1 MKNVN
6 LLENLFAPRSIAIVG
21 ATEKEGKVGNAI
33 AKNILNLGY
42 AGEVH
47 LVNPNYTDLFGR
59 VCFPD
64 LNSIPGN
71 VDLAIIIVPAKFVL
85 ELVEKSAEKVKNY
98 VIISAGFSEIKK
110 DGLRREADLVI
121 MSKKYGLN
129 ILGPNCLGYLIP
141 ELKLNAS
148 FAGGMPN
155 VGNIA
160 LVSQSGALAV
170 AFMDI
175 ARRDQIGFS
184 KIISIGNKM
193 QLDETALL
201 EYLAND
207 KKTRVIGMYL
217 EGIKNGPA
225 FLETATRVAQ
235 DKAVVLLKAGKTEQ
249 SQKAISSHTGA
260 LAGSDE
266 IISAVCEKTGIM
278 RAENLE
284 EFLDLL
290 KIFSCYD
297 KMSGNKVIAVTN
309 AGGPGVLA
317 TDAFKNRTITLSEM
331 SAKTKIE
338 LRNFLPEESALTNP
352 IDMLGDADE
361 IRYRQTLI
369 SVLQEKPDAILAI
382 LTPQDQTPVEKIADE
397 IIGFKVKSKCLI
409 TTSFIGG
416 ERVEKAILD
425 LSRADVPNF
434 SFPERAIDALEIIYK
449 RSIRKKYPPQTIF
462 EKSSHII
469 SGMISKVKDEERCAL
484 YFDEASAL
492 MRMGGVSSIESEI
505 LTAPELKKIKDFP
518 VVIKVDSDQLLHK
531 TEKKGVRLG
540 IWNRDEFSRAFQE
553 MRKNFPK
560 ERLIAQPMVERQM
573 ELIVGM
579 KRDGVFG
586 PVIVVGLGGIYTEV
600 FKTVDSFIP
609 PGNIEYVEDWLKE
622 SKVGFLFNGT
632 RGQTYPAS
640 KVAMIIRNL
649 ANLSLAEKE
658 IVSLDINPLL
668 IYNDGREPLAVDVK
682 VMI

>member
-1 MKNVN
+1 MKNEN
-6 LLENLFAPRSIAIVG
+6 SLENLFAPRSIAIVG

-33 AKNILNLGY
+33 TKNILNLGY
-42 AGEVH
+42 EGEVY
-47 LVNPNYTDLFGR
+47 LVNPGYTTMFGR

-64 LNSIPGN
+64 LNSIPDK
-71 VDLAIIIVPAKFVL
+71 VDLSIIVVPAKNVL
-85 ELVEKSAEKVKNY
+85 EVVEKAAEKVKNY
-98 VIISAGFSEIKK
+98 VIISAGFSELKK
-110 DGLRREADLVI
+110 DGLKREADLFI
-121 MSKKYGLN
+121 MAEKNSLN

-155 VGNIA
+155 IGNIA

-175 ARRDQIGFS
+175 ARSEQIGFS

-193 QLDETALL
+193 QIDESALL
-201 EYLAND
+201 EFLAND
-207 KKTRVIGMYL
+207 EKTRVIGMYL
-217 EGIKNGPA
+217 EGIKDGPA
-225 FLETATRVAQ
+225 FLETATRVAR

-266 IISAVCEKTGIM
+266 IMSGVCQKTGIM

-290 KIFSCYD
+290 KTFSCYD
-297 KMSGNKVIAVTN
+297 KISGNRIITITN

-317 TDAFKNRTITLSEM
+317 TDAFKNRAITLAEM

-338 LRNFLPEESALTNP
+338 LKNFLPEESALTNP
-352 IDMLGDADE
+352 VDMLGDADE

-382 LTPQDQTPVEKIADE
+382 LTPQDQTPVEKIAKE
-397 IIGFKVKSKCLI
+397 IINFKTTSKNI
-409 TTSFIGG
+409 VVTSFIGG
-416 ERVEKAILD
+416 ERVKKSIKD
-425 LSRADVPNF
+425 MSQVCVPNF
-434 SFPERAIDALEIIYK
+434 SFPERAINALEMIYK
-449 RSIRKKYPPQTIF
+449 KSIRKEYPSQTTPV
-462 EKSSHII
+462 KSSHMVSGII
-469 SGMISKVKDEERCAL
+469 SEAKNEERGAL
-484 YFDEASAL
+484 YFDEASEL
-492 MRMGGVSSIESEI
+492 MRMIGVSVIDSEI
-505 LTAPELKKIKDFP
+505 LTTPKLKKIKDFP
-518 VVIKVDSDQLLHK
+518 VVIKVDSDKLLHK

-540 IWNRDEFSRAFQE
+540 IWNQDEFLQAFQE
-553 MRKNFPK
+553 MSKDFPD

-609 PGNIEYVEDWLKE
+609 PGSVEYIEDWLKE
-622 SKVGFLFNGT
+622 SKVGFLFNGM
-632 RGQTYPAS
+632 RGQAYSATE
-640 KVAMIIRNL
+640 VAKIIRNL
-649 ANLSLAEKE
+649 ASLSLTEKK
-658 IVSLDINPLL
+658 ITALDINPLL
-668 IYNDGREPLAVDVK
+668 IYNDGREPIAVDVK